1 MFSRRQNPDQ
11 ETQSVWWSEN
21 FCPSGA
27 HLQCKFHPQ
36 VVFSLYVSL
45 HVIILWR
52 YRYRLAFR
60 RRRRLTH
67 SAVIIIIYIWII
79 RHVFSKNCLCVIL
92 PNFSAKKKYFF
103 QVSMAES
110 EIKAY
115 WWKLWKFLTGWKGVW
130 CQPSVQK
137 HPPCAE
143 MWKSGFRFCARDPV
157 VKLDG
162 LEGSGCFQK

>member
-11 ETQSVWWSEN
+11 ETQTVWWSEN
-21 FCPSGA
+21 LCPSGA

-79 RHVFSKNCLCVIL
+79 RHVFSKNCLCVIFAY
-92 PNFSAKKKYFF
+92 FSSKKKVLLPG
-103 QVSMAES
+103 QHGREWDQGILVETLEVLNWLERRLMPTHGPKTPAMCRDVKKRVSLRS
-110 EIKAY
+110 
-115 WWKLWKFLTGWKGVW
+115 
-130 CQPSVQK
+130 
-137 HPPCAE
+137 
-143 MWKSGFRFCARDPV
+143 ARDPV
-157 VKLDG
+157 VKLDV
-162 LEGSGCFQK
+162 